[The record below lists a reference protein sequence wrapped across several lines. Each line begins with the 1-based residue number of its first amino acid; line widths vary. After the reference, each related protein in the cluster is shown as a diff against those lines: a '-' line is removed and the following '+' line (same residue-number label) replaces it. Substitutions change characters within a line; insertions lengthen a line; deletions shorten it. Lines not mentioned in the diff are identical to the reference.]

1 MEAARKELDIALLY
15 FRFMQTICWSIVD
28 FQRSVLSGCS
38 HLIHL
43 LPTQTGYLFCWG
55 FFCHRSYDPRRTSQ
69 VPCAEY
75 LACGLSITDTYFS
88 VYVNRDLLIHP
99 RPFTCVCVCV
109 CVTPYLC
116 LNSESVLL
124 FCKLVSLYFFIHFA

>member
-75 LACGLSITDTYFS
+75 HVLVEYLLHTQSS
-88 VYVNRDLLIHP
+88 VDMVEIQMSVEGRYRFLWEGVILVGYLLQIHI
-99 RPFTCVCVCV
+99 
-109 CVTPYLC
+109 
-116 LNSESVLL
+116 SVFMLIL
-124 FCKLVSLYFFIHFA
+124 TS